1 MTDAAAARPAGKTPG
16 SITPDQKRT
25 RVRFLILLLIFLITT
40 INYADRATFSIAG
53 KVAADDL
60 GLDAVQMGY
69 ILSAFAWAYVIGQ
82 IPGGALLDRFGTKLI
97 YAIAIATWSAFTM
110 LQGLSGFLVGGA
122 IFAGLFAMRFAVGL
136 AESPS
141 FPGNARL
148 VAAWFPGSERG
159 FASAVF
165 NSAQYFSLVVFAPLM
180 SWLVH
185 TFDWHSVFFV
195 MGGLGIL
202 AAIVFWMVI
211 RSPVDHPGVNQAE
224 LDYIE
229 AGGGLIRMET
239 KTAVKSAAF
248 SWANVSQVL
257 GSRMLLGVFIGQYGI
272 NVLTYFFVTWFP
284 IYLVKERGM
293 SIMDAGWATAAPA
306 LCGFV
311 GGVLGGIISDQ
322 LLKRTGSL
330 TIARKTPLLIGM
342 LLSALIIACA
352 YVEQGWLIIVIMAV
366 AFFGKGIASLGWAVV
381 SDCSPREFVGV
392 TGGIFNTFGNTA
404 GIVTPIVI
412 GYIVQITGSFDGA
425 LWFVGLHCILV
436 IAAYFLITGKIERLT
451 LAADEKPGSGRMA

>member
-1 MTDAAAARPAGKTPG
+1 MVEHANIAGKG
-16 SITPDQKRT
+16 RRRT
-25 RVRFLILLLIFLITT
+25 RVRFLILLLIFLLTT
-40 INYADRATFSIAG
+40 INYADRSTFSIAG
-53 KVAADDL
+53 DAAQADL
-60 GLDAVQMGY
+60 GLSPVQMGY
-69 ILSAFAWAYVIGQ
+69 ILSAFAWAYVLGQ

-97 YAIAIATWSAFTM
+97 YALAIAVWSFFT
-110 LQGLSGFLVGGA
+110 LTQGFSGFLTGGA

-180 SWLVH
+180 GWLVH
-185 TFDWHSVFFV
+185 TYDWHSVFFV
-195 MGGLGIL
+195 MGGLGLI
-202 AAIVFWMVI
+202 AAVVFWKLI
-211 RSPVDHPGVNQAE
+211 HSPVEHPAISQAE

-229 AGGGLIRMET
+229 AGGGLIRMEE
-239 KTAVKSAAF
+239 KVVKKSAF
-248 SWANVSQVL
+248 TWANVKQVL
-257 GSRMLLGVFIGQYGI
+257 SSRMLIGVFIGQYGI

-284 IYLVKERGM
+284 IYLVQERGLN
-293 SIMDAGWATAAPA
+293 IMQAGFAAAAPA

-311 GGVLGGIISDQ
+311 GGVLGGAISDW

-342 LLSALIIACA
+342 LLSALIIVCA
-352 YVEQGWLIIVIMAV
+352 YVDSSTIVLVLMAV

-381 SDCSPREFVGV
+381 SDTSPKELVGV
-392 TGGIFNTFGNTA
+392 TGGIFNTFGNSA

-412 GYIVQITGSFDGA
+412 GYIVGATGSFDLG

-451 LAADEKPGSGRMA
+451 LRSQA

>member
-1 MTDAAAARPAGKTPG
+1 MIDGTIASAPPAT
-16 SITPDQKRT
+16 QRRT
-25 RVRFLILLLIFLITT
+25 RIRYGILLLIFLLTT

-53 KVAADDL
+53 DAASKDL
-60 GLDAVQMGY
+60 GLDPIQMGY
-69 ILSAFAWAYVIGQ
+69 IMSAFAWAYVIGQ

-97 YAIAIATWSAFTM
+97 YTLAIAAWSFFT
-110 LQGLSGFLVGGA
+110 LIQGFSGFLTGGL
-122 IFAGLFAMRFAVGL
+122 IFVGLFAMRFMVGL

-159 FASAVF
+159 TASAIF
-165 NSAQYFSLVVFAPLM
+165 NSAQYFSLVVFAPFM
-180 SWLVH
+180 GWLVH

-195 MGGLGIL
+195 MGGLGL
-202 AAIVFWMVI
+202 VAAVVFWKMV
-211 RSPVDHPGVNQAE
+211 RSPVDHPGVNKAE

-229 AGGGLIRMET
+229 AGGGLIRMEDR
-239 KTAVKSAAF
+239 AVTKSAAF
-248 SWANVSQVL
+248 SWANVKQVL
-257 GSRMLLGVFIGQYGI
+257 GSRMLIGVFVGQYGI

-284 IYLVKERGM
+284 IYLVKERGLN
-293 SIMDAGWATAAPA
+293 ILEAGFAAAAPA
-306 LCGFV
+306 LCGFA
-311 GGVLGGIISDQ
+311 GGVLGGVISDA
-322 LLKRTGSL
+322 LLKKTGSL

-352 YVEQGWLIIVIMAV
+352 YIESSALIVVVMAL

-381 SDCSPREFVGV
+381 SDTSPREFVGV

-412 GYIVQITGSFDGA
+412 GYIVAATGSFDGA
-425 LWFVGLHCILV
+425 LWFVGLHCLLV

-451 LAADEKPGSGRMA
+451 LKSMEAKA

>member
-1 MTDAAAARPAGKTPG
+1 MTASPTAPDAPATGR
-16 SITPDQKRT
+16 RT
-25 RVRFLILLLIFLITT
+25 RVRFLILLLIFLLTT
-40 INYADRATFSIAG
+40 INYADRSTFSIAG
-53 KVAADDL
+53 DAASKEL

-97 YAIAIATWSAFTM
+97 YALAIAIWSFFT
-110 LQGLSGFLVGGA
+110 LVQGFSGFLTGGLVF
-122 IFAGLFAMRFAVGL
+122 IGLFAMRFMVGL

-148 VAAWFPGSERG
+148 VAAWFPGPERG
-159 FASAVF
+159 TASAIF

-180 SWLVH
+180 GWLVH

-195 MGGLGIL
+195 MGGLGI
-202 AAIVFWMVI
+202 AAAAVFWKLVH
-211 RSPVDHPGVNQAE
+211 SPIDHPSINQAE

-229 AGGGLIRMET
+229 AGGGLINMEDKKVT
-239 KTAVKSAAF
+239 QSAAF
-248 SWANVSQVL
+248 TWANVKQVL
-257 GSRMLLGVFIGQYGI
+257 GSRMLLGVFVGQYGI

-284 IYLVKERGM
+284 IYLVKARGLN
-293 SIMDAGWATAAPA
+293 IMEAGFAAAAPA
-306 LCGFV
+306 LCGFA
-311 GGVLGGIISDQ
+311 GGVLGGVISDF
-322 LLKRTGSL
+322 LLKKTGSL

-342 LLSALIIACA
+342 ILSALIIACA
-352 YVEQGWLIIVIMAV
+352 YIDDSGLIIAFMAL

-381 SDCSPREFVGV
+381 SDTSPREFVGV

-412 GYIVQITGSFDGA
+412 GYIVAATGSFDGA
-425 LWFVGLHCILV
+425 LWFVGLHCLLV
-436 IAAYFLITGKIERLT
+436 VLAYFLITGRIERLT
-451 LAADEKPGSGRMA
+451 LKTTEAKA

>member
-1 MTDAAAARPAGKTPG
+1 MTDAPATPTG
-16 SITPDQKRT
+16 AGKRT
-25 RVRFLILLLIFLITT
+25 RVRFLILLLIFLLTT
-40 INYADRATFSIAG
+40 INYADRSTFSIAG
-53 KVAADDL
+53 DAASKDL
-60 GLDAVQMGY
+60 GLDPVEMGY
-69 ILSAFAWAYVIGQ
+69 ILSAFAWAYVLGQ

-97 YAIAIATWSAFTM
+97 YAIAIAAWSFFT
-110 LQGLSGFLVGGA
+110 LVQGFSGFLTGGA

-180 SWLVH
+180 GWLVH

-195 MGGLGIL
+195 MGGLGL
-202 AAIVFWMVI
+202 VAAVVFWQLI
-211 RSPVDHPGVNQAE
+211 HSPVEHPSVNQAE

-229 AGGGLIRMET
+229 AGGGLIRMED
-239 KTAVKSAAF
+239 KVVKASAF
-248 SWANVSQVL
+248 TWPNVRQVL
-257 GSRMLLGVFIGQYGI
+257 SSRMLIGVFIGQYGI

-284 IYLVKERGM
+284 IYLVKERGLN
-293 SIMDAGWATAAPA
+293 ILEAGFAAAAPA

-311 GGVLGGIISDQ
+311 GGVLGGVISDAI
-322 LLKRTGSL
+322 LKRTGSL
-330 TIARKTPLLIGM
+330 TLARKTPLLIGM
-342 LLSALIIACA
+342 ILASTIIACV
-352 YVEQGWLIIVIMAV
+352 YIQQEWLIVVVMAV

-381 SDCSPREFVGV
+381 SDTSPRELVGV

-412 GYIVQITGSFDGA
+412 GYIVAATGSFDGA
-425 LWFVGLHCILV
+425 LWFVGLHCVLV
-436 IAAYFLITGKIERLT
+436 VAAYFLIVGKIERLT
-451 LAADEKPGSGRMA
+451 LKPAGAA

>member
-1 MTDAAAARPAGKTPG
+1 MRYG
-16 SITPDQKRT
+16 
-25 RVRFLILLLIFLITT
+25 ILLLIFLLTT

-53 KVAADDL
+53 DAASRDL
-60 GLDAVQMGY
+60 GLNPVQMGY
-69 ILSAFAWAYVIGQ
+69 IMSAFAWAYVIGQ

-97 YAIAIATWSAFTM
+97 YTIAIAAWSFFT
-110 LQGLSGFLVGGA
+110 LVQGFSGFLTGGA
-122 IFAGLFAMRFAVGL
+122 IFAGLFAMRFMVGL

-159 FASAVF
+159 TASAIF
-165 NSAQYFSLVVFAPLM
+165 NSAQYFSLVVFAPFM
-180 SWLVH
+180 GWLVH

-195 MGGLGIL
+195 MGGLGLI
-202 AAIVFWMVI
+202 AAFVFWKMV
-211 RSPVDHPGVNQAE
+211 RSPVDHPGVNKAE

-229 AGGGLIRMET
+229 AGGGLTRMEDRT
-239 KTAVKSAAF
+239 VSKSAAF
-248 SWANVSQVL
+248 TWSNVKQVL
-257 GSRMLLGVFIGQYGI
+257 GSRMLMGVFIGQYGI

-284 IYLVKERGM
+284 IYLVKERGLN
-293 SIMDAGWATAAPA
+293 ILEAGFAAAAPA
-306 LCGFV
+306 LCGFA
-311 GGVLGGIISDQ
+311 GGVLGGIISDA
-322 LLKRTGSL
+322 LLKKTGSL

-352 YVEQGWLIIVIMAV
+352 YIDNSALIVVVMAV

-381 SDCSPREFVGV
+381 SDTSPREFVGV
-392 TGGIFNTFGNTA
+392 TGGIFNTFGNSA

-412 GYIVQITGSFDGA
+412 GYIVAATGSFDGA
-425 LWFVGLHCILV
+425 LWFVGIHCLLV

-451 LAADEKPGSGRMA
+451 LNSTGAKA